1 MQTANTTG
9 GYRLPIPLLSGD
21 PASRIQF
28 TNIKPAGTK
37 IASVDGYLV
46 GTIYRGNCTS
56 QRNQQT
62 FYDVAFPRVTRTAN
76 QKHTTGIML
85 DSETFDTE
93 KDALDFLTSLVL
105 ASGGSL

>member
-1 MQTANTTG
+1 MQTANATD

-21 PASRIQF
+21 SANRIQF
-28 TNIKPAGTK
+28 TNIKPAGTR
-37 IASVDGYLV
+37 IASVDGYYI
-46 GTIYRGNCTS
+46 GTLYRGNCSS
-56 QRNQQT
+56 QRHQQT
-62 FYDVAFPRVTRTAN
+62 FYDVAFPRVTHTAN

-105 ASGGSL
+105 ASGVSA